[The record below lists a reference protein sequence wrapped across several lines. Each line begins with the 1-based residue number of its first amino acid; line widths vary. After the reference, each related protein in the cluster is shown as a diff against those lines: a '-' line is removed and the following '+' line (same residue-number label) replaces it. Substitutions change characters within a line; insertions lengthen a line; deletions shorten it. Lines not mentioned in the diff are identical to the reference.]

1 MSGYMSTTFTEQNA
15 VREQAEYLRRF
26 WATVFAGGIENAR
39 MAAGRSINEAARLA
53 GMELTEWM
61 ALEAGA
67 LLPQSSEQLRAIA
80 GALQMD
86 YDRLA
91 SFVLLC
97 RSAWKQ

>member
-1 MSGYMSTTFTEQNA
+1 MYISTTKQSA
-15 VREQAEYLRRF
+15 VQEQAEYLRRF
-26 WATVFAGGIENAR
+26 WTSVFAGGVENAR

-91 SFVLLC
+91 GFVRLC
-97 RSAWKQ
+97 WSARKP